1 MKKNKIVDERIEMIT
16 NKIYKEAFF
25 ILAALLLV
33 AICYKAYIK
42 SMALETY
49 LSEVCI
55 LLVTVIYIAVREM
68 MNGNGLISISK
79 SGKFCSLSAVL
90 LISCVITIIT
100 GIRNYSQYAD
110 KYNGILDIHFI
121 AVLFVCFLS
130 SFIFLSAFY
139 YFFYKLHQKGKQK
152 MDKYI
157 DDVDE

>member
-1 MKKNKIVDERIEMIT
+1 MKNKIIDERIEMTT

-25 ILAALLLV
+25 VLATLLLA

-42 SMALETY
+42 SMVLETY

-55 LLVTVIYIAVREM
+55 LLITVIYIAVREM

-79 SGKFCSLSAVL
+79 RGKLFSLSAVFL
-90 LISCVITIIT
+90 LSGVITIIT

-121 AVLFVCFLS
+121 AVLLVCFLS
-130 SFIFLSAFY
+130 SSVFLSVFY
-139 YFFYKLHQKGKQK
+139 CFFYKLHQKGKQK
-152 MDKYI
+152 IDKYI
-157 DDVDE
+157 NDMDE